1 MISKFGD
8 KTLGE
13 ISAIISPSKGL
24 AFVGYTSGY
33 VYRFDFENTSNT
45 KLELDRQTNVTAFSW
60 SSKNRSVFIGFSN
73 YIENE
78 MG

>member
-1 MISKFGD
+1 MIIAYNNGSLKVVDFETLQMISKFGD

-45 KLELDRQTNVTAFSW
+45 KLELDRQTNVTAFS
-60 SSKNRSVFIGFSN
+60 
-73 YIENE
+73 
-78 MG
+78 